1 MDLNL
6 LQHCELN
13 LLQQIA
19 QICETEHINYWLS
32 GGSLI
37 GAVKYQGMI
46 PWDDDVDVG
55 MLRPDYERFVK
66 AVQTKYDQQDRYA
79 LITDL
84 TDADY
89 GVTWSKF
96 IDRQT
101 EIKENF
107 DFSTNTAFIDIMP
120 FDRVADNPL
129 VQTWDKFNFHIVDQ
143 LVRERYHLAK
153 HSIFGQL
160 LYLPFRIMCHHLS
173 LQQLKELRLRLMTKR
188 NQSQGHI
195 VMNYASWYDWG
206 HEWVRLS
213 EVHQTTKVPFDK
225 THLRIPKH
233 HHAIL
238 KRMYGDISQTPP
250 KSKQHPDHVKDFR
263 FRTTKHLRHLT
274 EEQTVDAQKQTTV
287 SVRSN

>member
-6 LQHCELN
+6 LQNCELN

-55 MLRPDYERFVK
+55 MLRPDYERFVQ
-66 AVQTKYDQQDRYA
+66 AVQEKYDQHDRYA
-79 LITDL
+79 LVTDL

-107 DFSTNTAFIDIMP
+107 PFSTNTAFIDIMP
-120 FDRVADNPL
+120 FDRVADNTL
-129 VQTWDKFNFHIVDQ
+129 VQNWDKFSFHIVDQ

-153 HSIFGQL
+153 HTICGQL
-160 LYLPFRIMCHHLS
+160 LYLPFRMMFHRLS
-173 LQQLKELRLRLMTKR
+173 LQQLKEYRLHLMTRR
-188 NQSQGHI
+188 NETDARI
-195 VMNYASWYDWG
+195 VMSYASWFDWG
-206 HEWVRLS
+206 HEWVRIN
-213 EVHQTTKVPFDK
+213 EVHQTTKVPFNDS
-225 THLRIPKH
+225 HLRIPKH

-250 KSKQHPDHVKDFR
+250 KSKQHPDHVKAFR
-263 FRTTKHLRHLT
+263 FRTTKKQRHLT
-274 EEQTVDAQKQTTV
+274 TEQTTDAQKQTTV